1 MKVARGP
8 LAGLDQR
15 RLRLVL
21 GLFFLALAAPAALLV
36 YHAYG
41 QLKWES
47 FHQLQ
52 ALAEEL
58 TDRVDRRLGA
68 MIESEESR
76 SFVDYEFLVVEGDLD
91 ASFLQRSPL
100 SELPDRSGIPGLL
113 GHFQIDA
120 EGMFSTPLLPREPR
134 DGAAYGLPPAEQA
147 RREALAAGLHGILA
161 RNRLVDTGTR
171 YDLGDRQRVSGGVEA
186 ATRDAQEP
194 SKPLPPHAATDGAVT
209 SLADDAVGM
218 TARLG
223 SAPAPQ
229 ANAPVPAQAGFDR
242 LESAGEQRAPEGA
255 TERKKQL
262 AKVEDLNLDMAYQRK
277 SEEAKRGADFAPD
290 KQPAKERAQR
300 RERGLLPEPLYPAP
314 SASPSRE
321 SAPPS
326 AGAEAPRGQVS
337 PAVPATSGTAPRA
350 DLGTPSEETAEAEI
364 APDSGAAQDTPT
376 VRIRMFESELDPFE
390 MSLLESGHFVL
401 YRKVWRGG
409 QRFIQGALLE
419 RDAFLRGLVEEAY
432 RGTSLSRIS
441 DLSIAYRG
449 AVLSVLGARMG
460 RGYLNSVEGLSGA
473 LLYRGR
479 LSAPAGDLE
488 LVFSADRL
496 PAGPGALVVGWLAA
510 ILALVLT
517 GGFYALYR
525 LGLRQI
531 ALTRQ
536 QQDFVSSVSH
546 ELKTPLTS
554 IRMYGDM
561 LREGWVTDERRRTYY
576 DFICSESERLT
587 RLINNVLQLARL
599 TRNELTVELTPTP
612 VGILM
617 QGIAPR
623 LASQVKS
630 VGFKLDVDCRA
641 AEALVVRVDADFL
654 SQILINLVDNGIKF
668 SRHAE
673 HKVIQIRCLPEAGNE
688 LRLSVRDHGP
698 GIPQDQMKK
707 IFQLFYRSG
716 NALTRETM
724 GTGIGLALVRQL
736 VHAMNGR
743 VDVVN
748 AEPGAEFRV
757 YLRIQPALL
766 R

>member
-1 MKVARGP
+1 MARGP
-8 LAGLDQR
+8 LAGLDPR

-21 GLFFLALAAPAALLV
+21 GLFFLALAVPAALLV
-36 YHAYG
+36 HHAYG

-52 ALAEEL
+52 TLAEEL
-58 TDRVDRRLGA
+58 TDRIDRRLRA
-68 MIESEESR
+68 MMESEESR
-76 SFVDYEFLVVEGDLD
+76 PFVDYEFLVVEGDLD

-100 SELPDRSGIPGLL
+100 SALPDRSGIPGLL

-134 DGAAYGLPPAEQA
+134 DGAAYGVPAAEQA

-161 RNRLVDTGTR
+161 RNRLVDTG
-171 YDLGDRQRVSGGVEA
+171 DRQPVSGGGEA

-194 SKPLPPHAATDGAVT
+194 AMPLPRRAETQGAAT
-209 SLADDAVGM
+209 SLADQTVGM
-218 TARLG
+218 SARPG

-290 KQPAKERAQR
+290 KQLAKERAQR

-314 SASPSRE
+314 SASPPRE
-321 SAPPS
+321 AAPPS
-326 AGAEAPRGQVS
+326 AGPEASRGAVS
-337 PAVPATSGTAPRA
+337 PPAPATSGTAPRT
-350 DLGTPSEETAEAEI
+350 DLGTPSEETVETEM
-364 APDSGAAQDTPT
+364 APDSGAARDSPT

-449 AVLSVLGARMG
+449 AVLSVLGARTG
-460 RGYLNSVEGLSGA
+460 RDYLSSVEGLSGA

-587 RLINNVLQLARL
+587 RLISNVLQLARL

-612 VGILM
+612 VGVLM
-617 QGIAPR
+617 HDIAPR
-623 LASQVKS
+623 LASQVES

-668 SRHAE
+668 SRNAE
-673 HKVIQIRCLPEAGNE
+673 RKEIQIRCVAEANNE

-698 GIPQDQMKK
+698 GIPPDQMKK
-707 IFQLFYRSG
+707 IFLLFYRPG
-716 NALTRETM
+716 NALTRDTM

-736 VHAMNGR
+736 AQAMSGR

-748 AEPGAEFRV
+748 AEPGAELRV
-757 YLRIQPALL
+757 YLPIQPGLPG
-766 R
+766 

>member
-1 MKVARGP
+1 MARGS

-15 RLRLVL
+15 RLRRVL
-21 GLFFLALAAPAALLV
+21 GLFFLALAVPAALLV

-52 ALAEEL
+52 TLAEEL
-58 TDRVDRRLGA
+58 TDRVDRRFGA

-76 SFVDYEFLVVEGDLD
+76 SFVDYEFLVVEGDLE

-134 DGAAYGLPPAEQA
+134 DAAAYGLPPAEQA

-171 YDLGDRQRVSGGVEA
+171 YDMGDRQPMSGVGEA
-186 ATRDAQEP
+186 ATRDAHEA
-194 SKPLPPHAATDGAVT
+194 SMPLPPHAETEGAMT
-209 SLADDAVGM
+209 SLADQTVEPA
-218 TARLG
+218 TRLG
-223 SAPAPQ
+223 FAPAPQ
-229 ANAPVPAQAGFDR
+229 ASAPVPAQAGFDR
-242 LESAGEQRAPEGA
+242 LEIARGPRERDTAGERG
-255 TERKKQL
+255 KQL

-277 SEEAKRGADFAPD
+277 SEEAKQGEPLARD
-290 KQPAKERAQR
+290 KQPATDRAQR

-314 SASPSRE
+314 SASPSRK

-326 AGAEAPRGQVS
+326 AGAGAPRGQVS
-337 PAVPATSGTAPRA
+337 PPPPSTPAMASRA
-350 DLGTPSEETAEAEI
+350 SLGTPSEEPAESGMVLD
-364 APDSGAAQDTPT
+364 PDTAQDSPT
-376 VRIRMFESELDPFE
+376 IRIRIFESELDPFE

-432 RGTSLSRIS
+432 RSTSLSRIS
-441 DLSIAYRG
+441 DLSIACRG
-449 AVLSVLGARMG
+449 TVLSVLGARTG
-460 RGYLNSVEGLSGA
+460 RDYLSSVEGLSGA

-517 GGFYALYR
+517 GGFSALYR

-612 VGILM
+612 VGVLM
-617 QGIAPR
+617 HGIAPR
-623 LASQVKS
+623 LASQVAS
-630 VGFKLDVDCRA
+630 VGFKLDLDCRA

-668 SRHAE
+668 SRNAE
-673 HKVIQIRCLPEAGNE
+673 RKEIQIRCVAEANNE

-698 GIPQDQMKK
+698 GIPPDQMKK
-707 IFQLFYRSG
+707 IFLLFYRPG
-716 NALTRETM
+716 NALTRDTM

-736 VHAMNGR
+736 AQAMNGR

-748 AEPGAEFRV
+748 AEPGAELRV
-757 YLRIQPALL
+757 YLPIQPGLPG
-766 R
+766 

>member
-1 MKVARGP
+1 GNV
-8 LAGLDQR
+8 
-15 RLRLVL
+15 
-21 GLFFLALAAPAALLV
+21 
-36 YHAYG
+36 
-41 QLKWES
+41 
-47 FHQLQ
+47 
-52 ALAEEL
+52 
-58 TDRVDRRLGA
+58 
-68 MIESEESR
+68 
-76 SFVDYEFLVVEGDLD
+76 
-91 ASFLQRSPL
+91 
-100 SELPDRSGIPGLL
+100 
-113 GHFQIDA
+113 
-120 EGMFSTPLLPREPR
+120 
-134 DGAAYGLPPAEQA
+134 AAYGLPPAEQE
-147 RREALAAGLHGILA
+147 RREALAADLHGILA

-171 YDLGDRQRVSGGVEA
+171 YDTGDRQPVSGGGEA
-186 ATRDAQEP
+186 ATRDAHEP
-194 SKPLPPHAATDGAVT
+194 AMPLPPQAESEGSLT
-209 SLADDAVGM
+209 SLADQAVEM
-218 TARLG
+218 TARPG

-229 ANAPVPAQAGFDR
+229 ANVPVPAQAGFDR

-277 SEEAKRGADFAPD
+277 SEDAKRGADFAPD
-290 KQPAKERAQR
+290 KQLAKERAQR

-337 PAVPATSGTAPRA
+337 PPPPSTPGTGSRA
-350 DLGTPSEETAEAEI
+350 SLGTPSEEPAESGRVLD
-364 APDSGAAQDTPT
+364 PDTAQDSPT
-376 VRIRMFESELDPFE
+376 IRIRIFESELDPFE

-432 RGTSLSRIS
+432 RSTSLSRIS

-449 AVLSVLGARMG
+449 TVLSVLGARTG
-460 RGYLNSVEGLSGA
+460 RDYLSSVEGLSGA

-496 PAGPGALVVGWLAA
+496 PAGPGGRVVGWLAA

-612 VGILM
+612 VGVLM
-617 QGIAPR
+617 HGIAPR
-623 LASQVKS
+623 LVSQVES
-630 VGFKLDVDCRA
+630 VGFKLDLDCRA

-668 SRHAE
+668 SRNAE
-673 HKVIQIRCLPEAGNE
+673 RKEIQIRCVPEANKE

-698 GIPQDQMKK
+698 GIPQDQRKK
-707 IFQLFYRSG
+707 IFLLFYRPG
-716 NALTRETM
+716 NALTRDTM

-736 VHAMNGR
+736 AQAMNGR

-757 YLRIQPALL
+757 YLPIQPGLPG
-766 R
+766 